1 MTNIPFGKPMI
12 GDVERDAMTAVLR
25 GTTLTHGPKCAEFET
40 AFADYVGVKHA
51 ISTSNCTTAIHL
63 GLIACGVGFGDEV
76 IVPAMTHVAT
86 AHAVEHCGAVPIFV
100 DIDIETGCID
110 PKLIEEKI
118 TQKTKVIIVV
128 HFIGLPCDMASI
140 NAVAEKYNI
149 DVIED
154 SATALGAK
162 HNNKF
167 AGSLGKL
174 GCFSFYPTKHITS
187 LEGGMLTTDDD
198 HVAAKV
204 RSQRAFGYDK
214 GLGERQIAGVYD
226 IASLGWNYRMSE
238 GHAAVGHVQ
247 LSKLPYF
254 LEQRKKNAERL
265 VAELCKISGLSVMP
279 PVHKQSHSSWY
290 CVNIIVSEKLTK
302 SRNELVGLL
311 NAEGIGTSVHYP
323 VALPHSKYYSQKYPI
338 AKGKF
343 SQAQHLAANTISLP
357 CGPHVSDQDIVRII
371 EKINEILSP

>member
-1 MTNIPFGKPMI
+1 MI
-12 GDVERDAMTAVLR
+12 DGVERDAMTAVLQ
-25 GTTLTHGPKCAEFET
+25 GTILTHGPKCAEFET
-40 AFADYVGVKHA
+40 AFADFVGVKHA

-63 GLIACGVGFGDEV
+63 GLIACGVGRGDEV

-86 AHAVEHCGAVPIFV
+86 AHAVEHCGAVPVFV

-154 SATALGAK
+154 SATALGSK
-162 HNNKF
+162 HNDKL

-198 HVAAKV
+198 QVAAKV

-214 GLGERQIAGVYD
+214 GLGERKIAGVYD

-247 LSKLPYF
+247 LMKLPNF
-254 LEQRKKNAERL
+254 LRLRKKNAERL

-279 PVHKQSHSSWY
+279 LAHKQSYSSWY
-290 CVNIIVSEKLTK
+290 CVNLMVSEKLTK
-302 SRNELVGLL
+302 TRNELVGRL

-323 VALPHSKYYSQKYPI
+323 VALPHSKYYFQKYPI
-338 AKGKF
+338 DRGKF
-343 SQAQHLAANTISLP
+343 PQAQHLAANTISLP
-357 CGPHVSDQDIVRII
+357 CGPHVSDQNIEQII
-371 EKINEILSP
+371 EKMNEILSP

>member
-1 MTNIPFGKPMI
+1 MI
-12 GDVERDAMTAVLR
+12 DGAERDAMTEVLQ
-25 GTTLTHGPKCAEFET
+25 GTILTHGPKCAEFET
-40 AFADYVGVKHA
+40 AFADFVDVKHA

-63 GLIACGVGFGDEV
+63 GLIACGVGRGDEV

-118 TQKTKVIIVV
+118 TEKTKVIIVV
-128 HFIGLPCDMASI
+128 HFIGLPCDMTSI

-149 DVIED
+149 YVIED
-154 SATALGAK
+154 SATALGSK

-198 HVAAKV
+198 DVAAKV

-214 GLGERQIAGVYD
+214 GLGERKIAGVYD

-238 GHAAVGHVQ
+238 GHAAVGNVQ
-247 LSKLPYF
+247 LTKLPDF
-254 LEQRKKNAERL
+254 LHLRKKNAERL

-279 PVHKQSHSSWY
+279 LAHKQSHSSWY
-290 CVNIIVSEKLTK
+290 CVNLMVSEKLKK

-323 VALPHSKYYSQKYPI
+323 VALPHSKYYFQKYPI
-338 AKGKF
+338 ARGTF
-343 SQAQHLAANTISLP
+343 PHAQHLAANTISLP
-357 CGPHVSDQDIVRII
+357 CGPHVSDQDIEQII
-371 EKINEILSP
+371 EKMNKILSP

>member
-1 MTNIPFGKPMI
+1 MWG
-12 GDVERDAMTAVLR
+12 
-25 GTTLTHGPKCAEFET
+25 
-40 AFADYVGVKHA
+40 
-51 ISTSNCTTAIHL
+51 S
-63 GLIACGVGFGDEV
+63 
-76 IVPAMTHVAT
+76 
-86 AHAVEHCGAVPIFV
+86 PIFV

-118 TQKTKVIIVV
+118 TEKTKVIIVV

-238 GHAAVGHVQ
+238 GHAAVGNVQ
-247 LSKLPYF
+247 LMKLPDF

-279 PVHKQSHSSWY
+279 LVHKQSHSSWY
-290 CVNIIVSEKLTK
+290 CVNIMVSEKLTK

-323 VALPHSKYYSQKYPI
+323 VALPHSKYYFQKYPI
-338 AKGKF
+338 AK
-343 SQAQHLAANTISLP
+343 ANFHRRNTWPQTQYRFPVGRMFQTKIS
-357 CGPHVSDQDIVRII
+357 SKII
-371 EKINEILSP
+371 EKMNEILSP